1 MFTPSLGC
9 RIVFGVTAAI
19 GLAVSTTGVYLV
31 ASTRPNTLIVGGLIS
46 GSVAGGYLA
55 VDSQAAKM
63 ECGDIPVPP
72 PVDPITDPI
81 AYSYAKTPAY

>member
-31 ASTRPNTLIVGGLIS
+31 ASTRPNTLIVGGLV
-46 GSVAGGYLA
+46 GGYVVGGYLA

-63 ECGDIPVPP
+63 ECGDIIVPP
-72 PVDPITDPI
+72 AVDPATHPIT
-81 AYSYAKTPAY
+81 YSYIKTPHY